1 MMNEELKK
9 RLHWYY
15 EKGNM
20 ISVYNEETK
29 KWEWIKADN
38 FFPK

>member
-15 EKGNM
+15 EKRNM
-20 ISVYNEETK
+20 VSVYNEATK